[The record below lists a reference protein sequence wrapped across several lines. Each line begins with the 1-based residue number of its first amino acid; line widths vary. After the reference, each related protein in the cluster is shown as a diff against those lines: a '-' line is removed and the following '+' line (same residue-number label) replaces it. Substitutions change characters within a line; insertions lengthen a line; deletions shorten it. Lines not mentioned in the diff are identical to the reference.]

1 MQDTVDNETRKMTSS
16 PRIPEVVSICSSSR
30 ISGSASTN
38 GSDLLEPLLATN
50 GTSAKVFN
58 SHDGANTKEEG
69 QSDAKIPSTLTIPNY
84 NEEMRRIETHF
95 YRVGY
100 MSIGTY
106 ASLLLI
112 CNAIVKTGKFEVLT
126 PTSFERSC
134 LLLAFVA
141 LVLMITLQYIP
152 LFVNRPQGGSDNQY
166 SKMSGVVFLG
176 LVVASTAA
184 VSNGLMAFSDS
195 PPIMVDPFTGA
206 RVHMYRWCEWTC
218 LAFCMT
224 FLVEGCDV
232 PDQQ

>member
-1 MQDTVDNETRKMTSS
+1 MATHPS
-16 PRIPEVVSICSSSR
+16 IPDVVNISVSERHSCSSQD
-30 ISGSASTN
+30 SGSH
-38 GSDLLEPLLATN
+38 LREPLLSTN
-50 GTSAKVFN
+50 RTTTVNN
-58 SHDGANTKEEG
+58 SYDDSHNIAESEAG
-69 QSDAKIPSTLTIPNY
+69 AKIPSTLSIPNY
-84 NEEMRRIETHF
+84 HEEMRIIETHF

-100 MSIGTY
+100 MSIVTY

-112 CNAIVKTGKFEVLT
+112 CNAIVQTGKFEVLA

-134 LLLAFVA
+134 FLMAFIA

-152 LFVNRPQGGSDNQY
+152 LFVNRQQRGSDNQY
-166 SKMSGVVFLG
+166 SRMSGVVFLG
-176 LVVASTAA
+176 LIVASTATF
-184 VSNGLMAFSDS
+184 SNGLMAFTENA
-195 PPIMVDPFTGA
+195 PVIVDPFTGA